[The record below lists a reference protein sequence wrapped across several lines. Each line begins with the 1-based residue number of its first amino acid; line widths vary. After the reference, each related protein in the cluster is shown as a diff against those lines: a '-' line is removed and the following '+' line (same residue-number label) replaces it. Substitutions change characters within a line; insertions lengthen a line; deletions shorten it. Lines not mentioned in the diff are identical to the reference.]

1 VAHFLSAAIPHSLP
15 VFEMLPQA
23 QTDERLTR
31 MPLWIWILVS
41 LVVIAIGVI
50 WTLREEEALAL
61 ASALP
66 RPATIPEPVR
76 GLDPAVVKPD
86 DLKMVKGI
94 GPKISGELNE
104 RGIFTFEQLAAT
116 DPAYLE
122 ELMHQL
128 EWSEINHP
136 DTWPEQAR
144 LLAEEKRRKH
154 ST

>member
-1 VAHFLSAAIPHSLP
+1 MGNRCSVAHFLSAAIPHSLP

-50 WTLREEEALAL
+50 WTLREEEALA
-61 ASALP
+61 SALP
-66 RPATIPEPVR
+66 RPATIPEPV
-76 GLDPAVVKPD
+76 AAKPD

-116 DPAYLE
+116 EPAYLE

-128 EWSEINHP
+128 KWSEINHP

>member
-1 VAHFLSAAIPHSLP
+1 
-15 VFEMLPQA
+15 
-23 QTDERLTR
+23 

-50 WTLREEEALAL
+50 WTLREEEALA
-61 ASALP
+61 SALP
-66 RPATIPEPVR
+66 RPATIPEPVA
-76 GLDPAVVKPD
+76 GKPD

-122 ELMHQL
+122 ELMNQL
-128 EWSEINHP
+128 KWSEINHP